1 MAETSNMQ
9 GGCACGKVR
18 FEAEVD
24 NDEAYL
30 CHCKMCR
37 HATGGASI
45 AFVSVRLDRL
55 VWETEPDW
63 YRSSPI
69 AERPFC
75 RTCGTPLGFRFIEGA
90 ANMDIT
96 LGSFDDPRDF
106 RPVHNYAVESLL
118 PNWQHT
124 AHLPGWRSD
133 ENPNVTDRWMKTVG
147 KLPD

>member
-1 MAETSNMQ
+1 MAKDLT
-9 GGCACGKVR
+9 GGCQCRRIRYRVA
-18 FEAEVD
+18 VD

-45 AFVSVRLDRL
+45 AFVSVDLDKL

-75 RTCGTPLGFRFIEGA
+75 RTCGTPLGFRFVEGA
-90 ANMDIT
+90 TGMDIT
-96 LGSFDDPRDF
+96 LGSFDEPGDF
-106 RPVHNYAVESLL
+106 HPVHNYAVESLL
-118 PNWQHT
+118 ANWQHI
-124 AHLPGWRSD
+124 ADLPGWRTD